1 MRRFSIWIIVFS
13 LAGIASLF
21 VYGLLRDKDDFV
33 RSQLIGQKLPAFSAP
48 AIVANMQ
55 GFSNA
60 DMATGKPRLLN
71 LFGSWCPPCIAE
83 APALEALRVQGAEIY
98 GIALRDTPEA
108 LGIFLKQ
115 NGNPFTRIGAD
126 QNKRIQLLLG
136 TTGVPET
143 FVISSNG
150 TIIYQHIGEI
160 RDDDVPMLLAKLA
173 AAK

>member
-1 MRRFSIWIIVFS
+1 MRRLSIWMIVFS
-13 LAGIASLF
+13 IAAIASLF

-33 RSQLIGQKLPAFSAP
+33 RSQLIGQKLPEFFAP
-48 AIVANMQ
+48 AIVPNMQ

-60 DMATGKPRLLN
+60 DMASGKPRLLN
-71 LFGSWCPPCIAE
+71 LFGSWCPPCVAE
-83 APALEALRVQGAEIY
+83 APALKALRKQGVEIY
-98 GIALRDTPEA
+98 GMALRDTPEA

-115 NGNPFTRIGAD
+115 HGNPFTRIGAD
-126 QNKRIQLLLG
+126 QNNSIQLLMG

-150 TIIYQHIGEI
+150 TILYQHIGEI
-160 RDDDVPMLLAKLA
+160 RDDDVPVLLAQLA